1 MTFSAAVV
9 TVSDGVDAGTR
20 DDASGP
26 RAAALLT
33 DAGFQIDSEKV
44 VPDETAAIVAL
55 LRDCV
60 DRGIDLVVTTGGTG
74 FAERDVTPEATLEVI
89 EKEAPGLPELMRAV
103 GARKTPLAALSRGV
117 AGSAGNTLIVNL
129 PGSTK
134 GVEESLEAV
143 LEVLPHALEVLRG
156 NTAHSSPDEG
166 TK

>member
-1 MTFSAAVV
+1 MAFSAAVV

-33 DAGFQIDSEKV
+33 EAGFKIEAEEV
-44 VPDETAAIVAL
+44 VPDETGAIVGV
-55 LRDCV
+55 LRQCV

-74 FAERDVTPEATLEVI
+74 FAERDVTPEATREVM
-89 EKEAPGLPELMRAV
+89 EKEAPGLPELMRAF
-103 GARKTPLAALSRGV
+103 GTRKTPLAALSRGV

-129 PGSTK
+129 PGSPK

-143 LEVLPHALEVLRG
+143 IEVLPHALEVLRG
-156 NTAHSSPDEG
+156 NTTHSSPAEG